1 MKKQLSSMKTIDN
14 KVNENK
20 DVEEKVRIKI
30 VEEENES
37 NINNIEKINQTNNS
51 IEENKNLEYSSF
63 DTKDQE
69 ENEKGNQHH
78 VQKIFEKRKVDNIE
92 LNDQIKSKNK
102 SVCKE
107 DQAQESLPRVK
118 KDLTNEGVS
127 LTIKPNEFE
136 DIINKSHNQSNNE
149 KILPCKVKEIE
160 KEFKDQIRGPEKI
173 RNSVKLMKAPLGN
186 NDTINDLT
194 NKFYHLMKYFNLLEK
209 KFDTLS
215 NQKLPFL
222 KRINSPGPSKVTQYN
237 VPLTNPLLIP
247 NLPNKVDG
255 LSEEELVYRET
266 LNDLRKLKVNHKDL
280 DKLSYHNIKS
290 IIKSSSNVGLGL
302 SYNILFK
309 V

>member
-1 MKKQLSSMKTIDN
+1 VKKQLSSIKSIDN

-20 DVEEKVRIKI
+20 DVED
-30 VEEENES
+30 VEEKI
-37 NINNIEKINQTNNS
+37 NINNIEKINQTT
-51 IEENKNLEYSSF
+51 
-63 DTKDQE
+63 D
-69 ENEKGNQHH
+69 
-78 VQKIFEKRKVDNIE
+78 
-92 LNDQIKSKNK
+92 
-102 SVCKE
+102 
-107 DQAQESLPRVK
+107 ALPRVK
-118 KDLTNEGVS
+118 KDLADEGVD
-127 LTIKPNEFE
+127 LIIKPNEFE

-149 KILPCKVKEIE
+149 EILPCKVKIIE
-160 KEFKDQIRGPEKI
+160 KEFKDQIRVPEKI
-173 RNSVKLMKAPLGN
+173 LTSIKLNKVPLGN

-194 NKFYHLMKYFNLLEK
+194 NKFYHLMKNFNLLEK

-215 NQKLPFL
+215 NQKLDILSIQKLPPIL

-266 LNDLRKLKVNHKDL
+266 LNDLKKLKVNQKNL
-280 DKLSYHNIKS
+280 EKLSYHNMKS
-290 IIKSSSNVGLGL
+290 IIKSNSHVDLGL